1 MAKIMDVYIAKADAP
16 ESEAYATLTLPAT
29 PFEFFDALDKARVQQ
44 GDELYFQVEEYHAF
58 ESMEPYISDADNLAE
73 LNALCQ
79 KLSELN
85 DRQSA
90 AFEGLLKMEAAK
102 KDGPVSLA
110 KLIDLAYSADCCHVV
125 DEALNDSQLG
135 RYYAENG
142 FVPEVDNLSDRL
154 FDLLDFERI
163 GREQRHGEGGL
174 FTEHGYVVQHS
185 ELNEV
190 YKDMN
195 FRIQTPFYQI
205 LLELPDGNR
214 LELPSANLPEA
225 SSHHCV
231 DCRVPQLM
239 ATIDVADL
247 QSVSDFAEM
256 LQNIGDKPMRKYKAI
271 LHATGCNAL
280 EEAVELAGHMDDF
293 VFTESVSGFRDLAM
307 DEMKFMMSNEDAA
320 LLAKHTDLIGY
331 GKDILKRD
339 HSAISQYGLVERQD
353 GQPMNAPFEQ
363 QTQSGMEM
371 M

>member
-1 MAKIMDVYIAKADAP
+1 LAKIMDVYIAKADAP

-58 ESMEPYISDADNLAE
+58 ECMEPYISDADNLAE

-79 KLSELN
+79 KLSELD

-102 KDGPVSLA
+102 KGDPVSLA

-135 RYYAENG
+135 RFYAENG
-142 FVPEVDNLSDRL
+142 FVPEIDNLSDRL

-163 GREQRHGEGGL
+163 GRELRQGEGGV
-174 FTEHGYVVQHS
+174 FTEHGYVVPHS
-185 ELNEV
+185 ALNEV

-239 ATIDVADL
+239 AALDVADL

-256 LQNIGDKPMRKYKAI
+256 LQSIGDKPMRKYKAI
-271 LHATGCNAL
+271 LLATGCNAL
-280 EEAVELAGHMDDF
+280 EEAIELAGHMDDF
-293 VFTESVSGFRDLAM
+293 TFEESISSFRELAL
-307 DEMKFMMSNEDAA
+307 DELKFMMRDEDAEF
-320 LLAKHTDLIGY
+320 LAKHTDLIGY
-331 GKDILKRD
+331 GKAILERN

-353 GQPMNAPFEQ
+353 GQPMEVPLEQ
-363 QTQSGMEM
+363 KGNNGMEM